1 MLGGITKG
9 GGSAPGWHSVNDPWP
24 SIERARKLGTS
35 DRERRRRAYGC
46 ISAGCAVMAEFVTC
60 RSPVPGH
67 DPHGTSLP
75 WAVLCFD
82 PVSGCP
88 SVSKENI
95 RLYPQIRFG
104 HVRFVVDDPCCA
116 GKRLPRGPLVGTT
129 NYRRP
134 VVGCTATASILHGQA
149 AMLSSIL
156 ISSRP

>member
-1 MLGGITKG
+1 MGGITKG
-9 GGSAPGWHSVNDPWP
+9 GGGTPGWHSVDDPWP

-35 DRERRRRAYGC
+35 DRERRRRAYSC

-67 DPHGTSLP
+67 NPHGTLLP

-95 RLYPQIRFG
+95 RLYPIHTF
-104 HVRFVVDDPCCA
+104 DSS
-116 GKRLPRGPLVGTT
+116 LTT
-129 NYRRP
+129 HAALASDCHAVHSWAQPTIDVPSLAARRQRASY
-134 VVGCTATASILHGQA
+134 TAKPSCSVLF
-149 AMLSSIL
+149 
-156 ISSRP
+156 